1 MQILELHESM
11 KMSVDLAKCQKIV
24 IKVGSSTLTGS
35 AGANLD
41 PRAIDQL
48 VDVVANLKAAGK
60 DVIIVSSG
68 AIAAGLAPLQLKNR
82 PLDLTL
88 QQAAASVGQGLL
100 MARYTE
106 SFNRFKIT
114 TSQLLI
120 TIDDINRSTH
130 VENIRGV
137 LQSLLKLGV
146 VPIVNENDTVGTEE
160 IRYGDNDGL
169 AALLTTLVGADLL
182 VLVTDIDGLYDADP
196 KTTGAKQINLVSK
209 IEALD
214 MATIGGAGGAGVG
227 SGGMVTK
234 IQAAKVVTAAG
245 IGMLLT
251 KLPDLPAALN
261 GSQVGTFF
269 THN

>member
-1 MQILELHESM
+1 
-11 KMSVDLAKCQKIV
+11 MSVDLSKCKKIV
-24 IKVGSSTLTGS
+24 IKVGSSTLTGN

-41 PRAIDQL
+41 PEAIDQL
-48 VDVVANLKAAGK
+48 VNVVAKLIADGK
-60 DVIIVSSG
+60 EIIIVSSG
-68 AIAAGLAPLQLKNR
+68 AIAAGLSPLGLANR
-82 PLDLTL
+82 PSDLTL

-100 MARYTE
+100 MARYTQ

-120 TIDDINRSTH
+120 TIDDINRASH
-130 VENIRGV
+130 VENIKGV
-137 LQSLLKLGV
+137 LESLLNLGV

-169 AALLTTLVGADLL
+169 AALLTILVRADLL

-196 KTTGAKQINLVSK
+196 NTPGAKPIYKVIDIGTLNKASL
-209 IEALD
+209 
-214 MATIGGAGGAGVG
+214 GGAGVAGVG

-234 IQAAKVVTAAG
+234 VQAAEVVTSAG

-251 KLPDLPAALN
+251 KLPDLSAGLN
-261 GSQVGTFF
+261 GDQVGTYFIP
-269 THN
+269 N

>member
-1 MQILELHESM
+1 
-11 KMSVDLAKCQKIV
+11 MSVDLSKCQKIV
-24 IKVGSSTLTGS
+24 IKVGSSTLTGN

-41 PRAIDQL
+41 PAAIDQL
-48 VDVVANLKAAGK
+48 VDVVAKLKADGK
-60 DVIIVSSG
+60 EVIIVSSG
-68 AIAAGLAPLQLKNR
+68 AIAAGLSPLGLANR
-82 PLDLTL
+82 PSDLTL

-120 TIDDINRSTH
+120 TIDDINRATH
-130 VENIRGV
+130 VENIKGV
-137 LQSLLKLGV
+137 LESLLKLGV

-169 AALLTTLVGADLL
+169 AALVTTLIRADLL
-182 VLVTDIDGLYDADP
+182 VLVTDIDGLYDAEP
-196 KTTGAKQINLVSK
+196 SAPGAKQINTVSD
-209 IEALD
+209 IATLDEA
-214 MATIGGAGGAGVG
+214 TFGGAGSAGVG

-234 IQAAKVVTAAG
+234 IQAAKVVTASG

-251 KLPDLPAALN
+251 KLPDLSAGLS
-261 GSQVGTFF
+261 GEQVGTYFLP
-269 THN
+269 N

>member
-1 MQILELHESM
+1 
-11 KMSVDLAKCQKIV
+11 MSVDLAKCQKIV
-24 IKVGSSTLTGS
+24 IKVGSSTLTGN

-41 PRAIDQL
+41 PKAIDQL

-82 PLDLTL
+82 PSDLTL

-196 KTTGAKQINLVSK
+196 KTPGAKQINLVSN
-209 IEALD
+209 IATLD

-269 THN
+269 TPN

>member
-1 MQILELHESM
+1 
-11 KMSVDLAKCQKIV
+11 MSVDLSKCQKIV
-24 IKVGSSTLTGS
+24 IKVGSSTLTGN

-41 PRAIDQL
+41 PQAIDQL
-48 VDVVANLKAAGK
+48 VDVVAKLKADGK
-60 DVIIVSSG
+60 EVIIVSSG
-68 AIAAGLAPLQLKNR
+68 AIAAGLSPLGLANR
-82 PLDLTL
+82 PSDLTL

-120 TIDDINRSTH
+120 TIDDINRSSH
-130 VENIRGV
+130 VENIKGV
-137 LQSLLKLGV
+137 LESLLKLGV

-169 AALLTTLVGADLL
+169 AALVTTLIKADLL

-196 KTTGAKQINLVSK
+196 STPGAKQINTVSDVTT
-209 IEALD
+209 LD
-214 MATIGGAGGAGVG
+214 KATFGGAGGAGVG

-234 IQAAKVVTAAG
+234 VQAAKVVTAAG

-251 KLPDLPAALN
+251 KLPDLSAGLN
-261 GSQVGTFF
+261 GEKVGTYFIP
-269 THN
+269 N